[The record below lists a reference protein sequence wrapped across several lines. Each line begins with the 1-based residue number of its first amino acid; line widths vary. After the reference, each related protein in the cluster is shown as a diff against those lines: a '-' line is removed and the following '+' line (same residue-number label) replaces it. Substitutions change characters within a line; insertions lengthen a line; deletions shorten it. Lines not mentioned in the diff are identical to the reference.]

1 MSAFASVTPP
11 VSSLLD
17 RKHETHREVPDICMC
32 HIGCKCFVCVLCWI
46 FPLLP
51 PFFLPSVVSKWQMT
65 LTFWH
70 ILSEARN
77 RAGWRSP
84 NIMLIGIWF
93 YDPKILAIVPSSAA
107 AEGAWGWRRL
117 QKSSWWPYPKLIV
130 CSEIALE
137 GVRWY
142 STPWNALSRCADFYG
157 SSKWFIPLRLC
168 MSNKHWELFL
178 VNSITVRWFW
188 LVIEKIN
195 HGTVPWTSGNTQP
208 LKPPRDRRVQIIC
221 DI

>member
-84 NIMLIGIWF
+84 NIELLKSINKYPTTVGKWQWAPPSQHFLQQLSDTCYFVTVNVFPRVPTESKQTCWLIIHQG
-93 YDPKILAIVPSSAA
+93 P
-107 AEGAWGWRRL
+107 
-117 QKSSWWPYPKLIV
+117 
-130 CSEIALE
+130 
-137 GVRWY
+137 
-142 STPWNALSRCADFYG
+142 T
-157 SSKWFIPLRLC
+157 
-168 MSNKHWELFL
+168 LFL
-178 VNSITVRWFW
+178 SQEITV
-188 LVIEKIN
+188 
-195 HGTVPWTSGNTQP
+195 
-208 LKPPRDRRVQIIC
+208 
-221 DI
+221 